1 MVMFI
6 LYLLEFDQPPAP
18 EVTRAERIEM
28 KGYHLIVEEII
39 FGEKYQLW
47 EHDVYGDEAPALVVY
62 DGRVVGETYD
72 SLSVWYEE
80 NI

>member
-1 MVMFI
+1 
-6 LYLLEFDQPPAP
+6 
-18 EVTRAERIEM
+18 M